1 MRDMHHAT
9 PVKEGWPLST
19 VISLCSGGSVGPKQ
33 DQSDFFLGWICGNW
47 GESTSF
53 LLDDAKL
60 DLVSLGLLEFLSQPR

>member
-1 MRDMHHAT
+1 M
-9 PVKEGWPLST
+9 
-19 VISLCSGGSVGPKQ
+19 GPKQ